1 MVNETFYV
9 VEVIRKADNKTFMLF
24 GHHSEDPN
32 DSWYFDLRGGSELAQ
47 WARLPTIT
55 RFGDHMDHNQWI
67 VDFVIPEM
75 RKLGERYPLDAN
87 DHPEGYRSGTHFLNV
102 YKVDLRASLNLRF
115 KPMVCQNFHLSGEPF
130 VGAIKQGYS
139 RG

>member
-1 MVNETFYV
+1 MVNESFYV
-9 VEVIRKADNKTFMLF
+9 VEVVRKADNKTFMLF
-24 GHHSEDPN
+24 GHHSDDPD
-32 DSWYFDLRGGSELAQ
+32 DSWYFDLRGASDLQQ

-55 RFGDHMDHNQWI
+55 QFGGQLDHNQWI
-67 VDFVIPEM
+67 IDFIIPEM
-75 RKLGERYPLDAN
+75 RKLMERYPFDPGHSN
-87 DHPEGYRSGTHFLNV
+87 EGVRTCTHTLSL
-102 YKVDLRASLNLRF
+102 YKVDMHASLNLRF